1 MASHCVFSQFVSAE
15 QSVDGHI
22 SASPGIW
29 PMADCYIVLC
39 TRTLST
45 LDTCPLSLQGEGY
58 MSLSPKGKATCLLPL
73 KGEGYM
79 SPVPQRGRL
88 HVSCPSKGKATCP
101 LSPKGEGYMSP
112 VPQRGRVTRLEMDDL
127 IPRQFVPSRTQS
139 PGYEEWMTRRRMT
152 SYPGSLSPPIPNHLG
167 MRNG

>member
-1 MASHCVFSQFVSAE
+1 
-15 QSVDGHI
+15 
-22 SASPGIW
+22 
-29 PMADCYIVLC
+29 MADGRLLYCALYTYPVHPGYMSPVPP
-39 TRTLST
+39 RGRVHV
-45 LDTCPLSLQGEGY
+45 PVPQGEGY
-58 MSLSPKGKATCLLPL
+58 MSPAPQRGRLHVPCPPKGKATCLLPL
-73 KGEGYM
+73 
-79 SPVPQRGRL
+79 
-88 HVSCPSKGKATCP
+88 
-101 LSPKGEGYMSP
+101 KGEGYMSP